1 MWASQSVTE
10 RLRQSEYYTKD
21 KMLIFSKRNWNSRV
35 HNQPEGMKLSLRHVD
50 AIRHWK
56 RHPPRRNRVFRSL
69 FMLFYT
75 SPSRSKTY
83 CKPWKITD
91 QQVHHTDSLTQ
102 RTEYDSPA
110 RSTGRSAFKGLRM
123 VDVQLSF
130 TRLKWNSE
138 WHYPTYNDEVMAV
151 MSFEHLAPLPRRNH
165 QYHRLY
171 SPSQLE
177 RFHVLHP
184 IEQTPDLLANKFLPY
199 DFQIYIEKEHLTR
212 IWSIRFSATRPSS
225 WDMKSWFLENLIC
238 DFKWMSFSCLCER
251 E

>member
-1 MWASQSVTE
+1 MPSDIGNVI
-10 RLRQSEYYTKD
+10 LRGD
-21 KMLIFSKRNWNSRV
+21 IVM
-35 HNQPEGMKLSLRHVD
+35 
-50 AIRHWK
+50 
-56 RHPPRRNRVFRSL
+56 FRSL

-110 RSTGRSAFKGLRM
+110 RSIGRSAFKGLRM